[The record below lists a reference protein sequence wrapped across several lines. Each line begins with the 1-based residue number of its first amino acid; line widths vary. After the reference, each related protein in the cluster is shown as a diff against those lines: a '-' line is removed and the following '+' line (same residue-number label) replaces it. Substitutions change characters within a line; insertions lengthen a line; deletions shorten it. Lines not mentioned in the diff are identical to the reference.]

1 MWNDWCPSTNEW
13 SIQTM
18 GHYLPVKM
26 NTFVIHAATWMNPE
40 EILSEVSVTKM
51 MV

>member
-1 MWNDWCPSTNEW
+1 
-13 SIQTM
+13 M

-40 EILSEVSVTKM
+40 KILSEVSQLQNDGMILLTGNVL
-51 MV
+51 V